1 MYLLFN
7 VVLPVFVIAGL
18 GIFARLWLDVDIES
32 LSRVAFRIFIP
43 ALVFEALLNST
54 FSAAEFGSMALAVAL
69 LSAILFLIGLAAA
82 RILNLSAGLRGA
94 LVITLVLANVGA
106 YGLPVLSF
114 ARGEEVVVPGSIY
127 IIVFNALLITLSSV
141 YLATLAKSSARTVI
155 GRVVKNPVIYA
166 ALLGVIARLTGIIV
180 PETVIQ
186 IVDLL
191 GDAGTPVLL
200 LVLGMQL
207 IESVRGE
214 WRAHQIPALIVI
226 VVVRLMLAPL
236 LALLLADWLALPDL
250 FRFAFVIDS
259 AMPSA
264 ILTTVL
270 AMEFE
275 ADASFVSLAV
285 FTTTLLSLL
294 TVTLWLHWML

>member
-1 MYLLFN
+1 MYLLLN

-32 LSRVAFRIFIP
+32 LSRIAFRIFIP

-186 IVDLL
+186 IVALL

-214 WRAHQIPALIVI
+214 WRAHQIPALLVI